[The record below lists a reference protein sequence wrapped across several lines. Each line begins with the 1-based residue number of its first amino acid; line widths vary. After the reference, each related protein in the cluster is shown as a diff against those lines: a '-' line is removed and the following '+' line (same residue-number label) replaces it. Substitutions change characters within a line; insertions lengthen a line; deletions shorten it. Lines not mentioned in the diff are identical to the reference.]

1 MIHNLKPY
9 PKYKDSGVLW
19 LREVPE
25 HWDVL
30 PSRALFDEVKEK
42 DCADEQLL
50 SVTISKGVIRQSDLL
65 TNSSKKDSSNE
76 DKTNYKLVRP
86 GDITYNKMRAWQGAV
101 GVSKYR
107 GIVSPA
113 YVVVHPREKQNANY
127 FHYLFRTPAFAK
139 EAERWSYGITSDQW
153 SLRPEHF
160 KMIYCSLPPEDEQS
174 SIVIY
179 LDQIDRRI
187 RRYIRTKQKL
197 IKLLEEQKQAIIHQA
212 VTRGLDP
219 NVKLKSSGVE
229 WLGDV
234 PEHWDVVALRRY
246 WEVVDCKHVTVPF
259 VDEGIP
265 LASVREV
272 QSFDLNLSTSK
283 RTNEEWYAHLIS
295 GGRRPQKGDLIYCR
309 NVSVGACAFVT
320 SDETFAMGQDVCL
333 IRSETENG
341 RFLNYFMRSP
351 AMQQQLSLVLI
362 GSTFNR
368 INVSE
373 IKSLLIAVPPR
384 NEQDSIVSSLD
395 ANLSKLNKPIELAQK
410 EISLLREYRTHL
422 IADVVTG
429 KLDVREAAANL
440 PEETD
445 KTETF
450 DDSLSEDD
458 ELESNEIE
466 NSQAGELEEEILA

>member
-1 MIHNLKPY
+1 MLHNLKPY
-9 PKYKDSGVLW
+9 PAYKDSGVPW
-19 LREVPE
+19 LGEVPE
-25 HWDVL
+25 HWEVL
-30 PSRALFDEVKEK
+30 PNRALFEEVKER
-42 DCADEQLL
+42 DYPEEQLL
-50 SVTISKGVIRQSDLL
+50 SVTISQGVIQQTDLL

-76 DKTNYKLVRP
+76 DKTKYKLVKP
-86 GDITYNKMRAWQGAV
+86 GDIAYNKMRAWQGAI
-101 GVSKYR
+101 GVSRYR

-113 YVVVHPREKQNANY
+113 YVVVRPRGAQNPNY
-127 FHYLFRTPAFAK
+127 SHYLLRTPDFAK

-160 KMIYCSLPPEDEQS
+160 KMIYCSLPPKDEQS
-174 SIVIY
+174 VIVHY
-179 LDQIDRRI
+179 LDHIDRRI
-187 RRYIRTKQKL
+187 RHYIRAKKKL
-197 IKLLEEQKQAIIHQA
+197 IKLLEDQKQAIIHQA

-219 NVKLKSSGVE
+219 NVKLKPSGVE
-229 WLGDV
+229 WLGEV

-283 RTNEEWYAHLIS
+283 RTNKEWYAHLIN
-295 GGRRPQKGDLIYCR
+295 GGRQPKKGDLIYCR

-362 GSTFNR
+362 GSTFHR

-373 IKSLLIAVPPR
+373 IKSLLVVVPPR
-384 NEQDSIVSSLD
+384 NEQDLIVSSLD
-395 ANLSKLNKPIELAQK
+395 ASLSKLNKPIELAQR
-410 EISLLREYRTHL
+410 EISLLHEYRTRL
-422 IADVVTG
+422 IADIVTG

-445 KTETF
+445 EIETF
-450 DDSLSEDD
+450 DDALAEDE
-458 ELESNEIE
+458 ELENNEIE
-466 NSQAGELEEEILA
+466 NEQAGELEEEVLA